1 MNKKVILDTT
11 CLIALEKLNLF
22 NLLSQLYSKVLVP
35 PQVVKE
41 FSLTLPDF
49 IQIRKVKDIKLLKV
63 LMLELGKGEA
73 EVIALAL
80 EEGDCI
86 IVLDDKK
93 ARKIAKDLNLKVTGT
108 LGVLLKA
115 KKLGLIEA
123 IYPLL
128 QELKKKNFYISEKLE
143 RNVLKLSEELDN

>member
-1 MNKKVILDTT
+1 
-11 CLIALEKLNLF
+11 
-22 NLLSQLYSKVLVP
+22 
-35 PQVVKE
+35 
-41 FSLTLPDF
+41 
-49 IQIRKVKDIKLLKV
+49 
-63 LMLELGKGEA
+63 
-73 EVIALAL
+73 
-80 EEGDCI
+80 GDCI

-143 RNVLKLSEELDN
+143 RNVLKLSGELDN

>member
-22 NLLSQLYSKVLVP
+22 NLLSQLYSEVLVP

-63 LMLELGKGEA
+63 LMLQLGRGEA

-123 IYPLL
+123 ICPLL
-128 QELKKKNFYISEKLE
+128 QELKEKNFYISEKLE
-143 RNVLKLSEELDN
+143 RNVLKLSGELDN

>member
-80 EEGDCI
+80 EEG
-86 IVLDDKK
+86 VNYK
-93 ARKIAKDLNLKVTGT
+93 
-108 LGVLLKA
+108 
-115 KKLGLIEA
+115 E
-123 IYPLL
+123 
-128 QELKKKNFYISEKLE
+128 
-143 RNVLKLSEELDN
+143 